1 MLYTTHKYGIEFT
14 TSMDH
19 TKRIDA
25 SNGDRFWQDTIDK
38 EMDNVV
44 VVFEILDEVKPAP
57 VGWTE
62 ASGSLV
68 FDVKMDFTRNSRWV
82 KDVPRTADPVH
93 SIFSGVVSRDVLN
106 SVVFFNG

>member
-1 MLYTTHKYGIEFT
+1 MLMLCTTHKYGIEFT

-44 VVFEILDEVKPAP
+44 VAFEILDEGKPAP

-68 FDVKMDFTRNSRWV
+68 FDVKMDFTRKYIWV
-82 KDVPRTADPVH
+82 KDGHRTADP
-93 SIFSGVVSRDVLN
+93 
-106 SVVFFNG
+106 